1 MLFSTQKKKTMKKS
15 ILIQL
20 FLFCLSTLIFGQTE
34 KTISG
39 KVTSNSGD
47 VLSYVNIGIIGTS
60 IGTVSATDGTF
71 TLYLK
76 KEVTT
81 LDTLR
86 FSIIGYDSQSFAL
99 SETSETMDVTL
110 KQSIFD
116 LEEILVK
123 PNFTKS
129 RTTGR
134 SKVKGNRNVNFS
146 IGKKPRQ
153 NLGAEIGKKFNV
165 KKKLSQIEQLRFYI
179 RTNNFKEV
187 KFRILFYNIKKGK
200 PHKLLTDQDII
211 VTITD
216 KQTGWITVDLTQ
228 YELLTKKNFIATLQ
242 WIDASDDG
250 KYLAMP
256 ISFPVFGKHHYYK
269 FGSQAKWKH
278 FRNMS
283 VSMDVRLGY

>member
-1 MLFSTQKKKTMKKS
+1 MKK
-15 ILIQL
+15 ILFIQIIIC
-20 FLFCLSTLIFGQTE
+20 CLTTITFAQSN

-39 KVTSNSGD
+39 TVTDDSGEA
-47 VLSYVNIGIIGTS
+47 LSYVNIGIVGTS
-60 IGTVSATDGTF
+60 TGTVSEADGTF
-71 TLYLK
+71 TLYLQ
-76 KEVTT
+76 KEIMA

-86 FSIIGYDSQSFAL
+86 FSMIGYDSKSFAL
-99 SETSETMDVTL
+99 SQTSDTMHVKL

-123 PNFTKS
+123 PTFAKS

-165 KKKLSQIEQLRFYI
+165 KKRLSQIEQLRFYI
-179 RTNNFKEV
+179 RTNDFQEA
-187 KFRILFYNIKKGK
+187 KFRVLFYSLKKGK
-200 PHKLLTDQDII
+200 PHKLLNEQDIV
-211 VTITD
+211 VTISNQ
-216 KQTGWITVDLTQ
+216 QTGWITVDLSE
-228 YELLTKKNFIATLQ
+228 YELLTKENFIATLE
-242 WIDASDDG
+242 WIDASDNG

-256 ISFPVFGKHHYYK
+256 ISLPVFGSHHYYK

-283 VSMDVRLGY
+283 VSMEVRLGY